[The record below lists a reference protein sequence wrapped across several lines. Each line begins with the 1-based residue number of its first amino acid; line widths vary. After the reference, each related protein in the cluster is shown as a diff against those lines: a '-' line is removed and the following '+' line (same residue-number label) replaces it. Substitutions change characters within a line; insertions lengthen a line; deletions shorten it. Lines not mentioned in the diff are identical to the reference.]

1 MSTASVRKRAKA
13 HPKAATVVLSILGY
27 GIVLGTFAGM
37 VPIYPSIGLETVNL
51 LSDLIAVVNTAATIS
66 LALGWWWIRRGEVQK
81 HRAAMMTAFGLI
93 LVFLALYL
101 TKIGG
106 GGEKHFIGPTGVYYA
121 YLAMLAIHIILSV
134 VAVPVV
140 IYAVVLGLTHTPAEL
155 RNTPHAR
162 IGRIAAGSWIL
173 SLSLGVVTY
182 FLLNHAYDWEFVE
195 TALVPLAI
203 TVRNR

>member
-66 LALGWWWIRRGEVQK
+66 LALGWWWIRHGEVQK